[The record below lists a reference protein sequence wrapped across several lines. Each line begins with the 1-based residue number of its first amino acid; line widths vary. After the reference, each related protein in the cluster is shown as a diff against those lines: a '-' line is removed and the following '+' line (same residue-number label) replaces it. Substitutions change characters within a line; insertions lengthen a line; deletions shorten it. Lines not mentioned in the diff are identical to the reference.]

1 MPKTFRERAKELED
15 AWDLLK
21 KEYQEQPWLRRRVKL
36 IQKKNRT
43 TAEDKE
49 LAELEERESQERFY
63 GRLEDRELDRKLVAA
78 VEALE
83 KAVKSQEKS
92 DGK

>member
-1 MPKTFRERAKELED
+1 MPKTFIERAKELED
-15 AWDLLK
+15 AWDQLK
-21 KEYQEQPWLRRRVKL
+21 KEYWEQDWVKRRIKL

-43 TAEDKE
+43 VAEDNE

-63 GRLEDRELDRKLVAA
+63 GRLEDRELDKKLIAA

-83 KAVKSQEKS
+83 KAAKSQEKS